1 MSKRIF
7 LTILSICYLAI
18 VNAQQLSSSA
28 KVYLWTYAP
37 DVALYSSYGHD
48 AIRVYDP
55 EQNINYIYNY
65 GTFDAGTDN
74 FYVKFAQGRL
84 NYTIS
89 AIRISNKKVY
99 RSYLA
104 RLEAYGK
111 TITENEIQLDSVQRQ
126 GVFDYLENNALP
138 ENREYL
144 YDFFFDNCA
153 TRVRDILVEVVDSNL
168 QFGVP
173 KIEKP
178 QSFRDM
184 HRTYMAG
191 KPWAEFGI
199 DFLLGAK
206 SDRIATPEERMY
218 IPQEMYETFKV
229 SLIDRNGQQVP
240 LVGEDVIICESDPID
255 VSENFWTSPL
265 FVFWIIFGLI
275 LFYTV
280 KTWEGVSNRFDKFWF
295 ILMGILGLVI
305 FLMWFATDHRV
316 MVNNW
321 NLLWLNPTYL
331 LAAFAL
337 YSSNARKSWLPT
349 YFKIVFGIVILTL
362 ASWLIIPQ
370 SFHPAFMPLMLT
382 IILRS
387 YYQIKKQK
395 QQLS

>member
-1 MSKRIF
+1 MNKKIF
-7 LTILSICYLAI
+7 LTIISVCYLAI
-18 VNAQQLSSSA
+18 LSAQQLSPSA

-37 DVALYSSYGHD
+37 GAALYSSYGHD
-48 AIRVYDP
+48 AIRIHDP
-55 EQNINYIYNY
+55 EQSLNYIYNY
-65 GTFDAGTDN
+65 GTFDDGTDN
-74 FYVKFAQGRL
+74 FYMKFAQGRL

-89 AIRISNKKVY
+89 AIRINSNQVY
-99 RSYLA
+99 KSYVN
-104 RLEAYGK
+104 RLGLYGK
-111 TITENEIQLDSVQRQ
+111 TIKENEIQLDSIQRQ
-126 GVFDYLENNALP
+126 AVFDYLENNALP

-153 TRVRDILVEVVDSNL
+153 TRVRDILVEVIDSNL
-168 QFGVP
+168 QFGIPDVG
-173 KIEKP
+173 EA

-218 IPQEMYETFKV
+218 IPQEMYRTFKV
-229 SLIDRNGQQVP
+229 STINQNGELIP
-240 LVGEDVIICESDPID
+240 LVGEDSIISESAPLDL
-255 VSENFWTSPL
+255 SENFWTSPL
-265 FVFWIIFGLI
+265 LVFWVIFGLI

-280 KTWEGVSNRFDKFWF
+280 KTWESVSNRFDKFWF

-349 YFKIVFGIVILTL
+349 YFKIVFGLVTLTL
-362 ASWLIIPQ
+362 AGWLIIPQ

-387 YYQIKKQK
+387 YYQIKKSRQ
-395 QQLS
+395 

>member
-1 MSKRIF
+1 MSKKIF
-7 LTILSICYLAI
+7 FTIISICYLTI
-18 VNAQQLSSSA
+18 INAQQLSPSA

-48 AIRVYDP
+48 AIRIHDP
-55 EQNINYIYNY
+55 QRSLNYIYNY

-74 FYVKFAQGRL
+74 FYLKFAQGRL

-89 AIRISNKKVY
+89 AIRIENNRVY
-99 RSYLA
+99 NSYIA
-104 RLEAYGK
+104 RLGSYGK

-126 GVFDYLENNALP
+126 AVFDYLENNALP

-168 QFGVP
+168 HFGIP
-173 KIEKP
+173 EIEKE

-184 HRTYMAG
+184 HRSYMEG

-206 SDRIATPEERMY
+206 SDRITTPEERMY
-218 IPQEMYETFKV
+218 IPQEMYRTFKV
-229 SLIDRNGQQVP
+229 SKINRNGQQIP
-240 LVGEDVIICESDPID
+240 LVGEDSFVCESDPVD
-255 VSENFWTSPL
+255 TSENFWTSPL
-265 FVFWIIFGLI
+265 LVFWVIFGLI
-275 LFYTV
+275 FFYTIN
-280 KTWEGVSNRFDKFWF
+280 TWYSKRNRFDKFWF
-295 ILMGILGLVI
+295 FLMGILGLII

-321 NLLWLNPTYL
+321 NLLWLNPSYL
-331 LAAFAL
+331 VAAFAL
-337 YSSNARKSWLPT
+337 YSANARKSWLPT
-349 YFKIVFGIVILTL
+349 YFKVVFALVTLTL
-362 ASWLIIPQ
+362 GGWIIIPQ

-387 YYQIKKQK
+387 YHQIKKQTH
-395 QQLS
+395 